1 MTVIR
6 RGGHQDVPFMR
17 SMLTHAYNWHVNVF
31 DTDVPIGRY
40 VDGWGRPGDT
50 VLIAMDGGH
59 RVGAGWIRIF
69 RETAPGYGF
78 IDENTPELTV
88 AVVPTRQGEGI
99 GMELLRGLLDRARPT
114 PTAPF
119 RSRWRRTIPRS
130 RSSRAKG
137 SSRSARRHTPSSCA
151 ASSCSAAIRSAG
163 SLRNVEE
170 SAKGWG

>member
-1 MTVIR
+1 
-6 RGGHQDVPFMR
+6 MR

-78 IDENTPELTV
+78 IDESTPELTV

-99 GMELLRGLLDRARPT
+99 GLELLRGLLDRARADAYRAVSVSVEKNHPEVAFFEGEGFEQVGET
-114 PTAPF
+114 THAVVL
-119 RSRWRRTIPRS
+119 RRVLI
-130 RSSRAKG
+130 
-137 SSRSARRHTPSSCA
+137 
-151 ASSCSAAIRSAG
+151 
-163 SLRNVEE
+163 
-170 SAKGWG
+170 

>member
-99 GMELLRGLLDRARPT
+99 GIELLRGLLDRARADAYRAVSVSVEKNHPEVALFEGEGFEQVGET
-114 PTAPF
+114 THAVVM
-119 RSRWRRTIPRS
+119 RRVLI
-130 RSSRAKG
+130 
-137 SSRSARRHTPSSCA
+137 
-151 ASSCSAAIRSAG
+151 
-163 SLRNVEE
+163 
-170 SAKGWG
+170 